1 MITPPIKPPTI
12 PRTMATFTMD
22 MLPPVA
28 TKDCKM
34 PRALMAIMSSTISI
48 PRMSVDDLSRIRPT
62 SSSILIV
69 ITVLVIDNAKA
80 RKRES

>member
-1 MITPPIKPPTI
+1 MITLPIKPPTI
-12 PRTMATFTMD
+12 PRTMAMFTMD

-34 PRALMAIMSSTISI
+34 PRALMAIISSTISI
-48 PRMSVDDLSRIRPT
+48 PRISVDDLARIRPT

-69 ITVLVIDNAKA
+69 MTVLVIDSAKA